1 MENIIIKI
9 LILISTILIY
19 KLTTKIKH
27 IKYMSI
33 IPPVILCAIIIYA
46 LNILLKIDYN
56 TYNNGGKVL
65 TFLLGPAI
73 IAFSLPLI
81 KNLKVLQKN
90 YSVILIGVCIST
102 IFAILSVVCVALVLK
117 ANTNI
122 MLSIVPKA
130 VTTPVAIEIS
140 KVLGGKPEITILLT
154 IFSGMF
160 GAIFGHWILK
170 GINVTNNLAIGV
182 AIGSVSH
189 VLGTAKCYD
198 ENSLQ
203 AAVSTITLV
212 LSCVTTAIIAPL
224 IIKIIF

>member
-1 MENIIIKI
+1 MENIFIKI
-9 LILISTILIY
+9 LIIAITIAVY
-19 KLTTKIKH
+19 KMSSKIREIKH
-27 IKYMSI
+27 LSV
-33 IPPVILCAIIIYA
+33 IPPVILCAVIIYILNA
-46 LNILLKIDYN
+46 LFKVDYN
-56 TYNNGGKVL
+56 VYNSGGKIL

-90 YSVILIGVCIST
+90 YSIILIGVCIST
-102 IFAILSVVCVALVLK
+102 VFAVLSVVCVALLLK
-117 ANTNI
+117 ANPDI

-170 GINVTNNLAIGV
+170 GINVKNNLAIGV

-212 LSCVTTAIIAPL
+212 LSCVTTALIAPL
-224 IIKIIF
+224 IIKLIF

>member
-1 MENIIIKI
+1 MDNIFVKI
-9 LILISTILIY
+9 LIIVLTIIIY
-19 KLTTKIKH
+19 KITSKIKN
-27 IKYMSI
+27 IRYLSI
-33 IPPVILCAIIIYA
+33 IPPVILCAAVIYI
-46 LNILLKIDYN
+46 LNALLKIDYDV
-56 TYNNGGKVL
+56 YNSGGKIL

-102 IFAILSVVCVALVLK
+102 VFAVLSVVCVALLLK
-117 ANTNI
+117 ANPNI

-170 GINVTNNLAIGV
+170 GINVKNNLAIGV

-212 LSCVTTAIIAPL
+212 LSCVTTALIAPL
-224 IIKIIF
+224 IIKLIF

>member
-1 MENIIIKI
+1 MENIFIKI
-9 LILISTILIY
+9 LIIAITIAVY
-19 KLTTKIKH
+19 KMSSKIRNIKH
-27 IKYMSI
+27 LSV
-33 IPPVILCAIIIYA
+33 IPPVILCAVIIYILNA
-46 LNILLKIDYN
+46 LFKVDYN
-56 TYNNGGKVL
+56 VYNSGGKIL

-90 YSVILIGVCIST
+90 YSIILIGVCIST
-102 IFAILSVVCVALVLK
+102 VFAVLSVVCVALLLK
-117 ANTNI
+117 ANPDI

-170 GINVTNNLAIGV
+170 GINVKNNLAIGV

-212 LSCVTTAIIAPL
+212 LSCVTTALIAPL
-224 IIKIIF
+224 IINLIF